1 MRIKTVKIYWTYPV
15 LYENIF
21 SSIKVSEKGIYY
33 LSRNFGDKETLLY
46 IGKTSNS
53 FYNRLNSH
61 KHWLNLY
68 RGKLFVRLGIIISPK
83 TYDDELITDVESA
96 LIYEMQPFENTD
108 KTNGYYYLNECKI
121 VNTGYRGLLPPVI
134 SMREHI

>member
-1 MRIKTVKIYWTYPV
+1 MRIKTVKINWSYPV

-21 SSIKVSEKGIYY
+21 SSTRINEIGLYY
-33 LSRNFGDKETLLY
+33 LSRKFGEKETLLY

-53 FYNRLNSH
+53 FYNRLYSH
-61 KHWLNLY
+61 KNWLNKY
-68 RGKLFVRLGIIISPK
+68 RGKLFVRLGIIVLPK
-83 TYDDELITDVESA
+83 TYDDNLITDVESA
-96 LIYEMQPFENTD
+96 LIYEMKPFENTD

-121 VNTGYRGLLPPVI
+121 VNIGYKGLLPPVI

>member
-61 KHWLNLY
+61 KYWLNLY

-83 TYDDELITDVESA
+83 TYDDSLITDVESA

-134 SMREHI
+134 SMRGHI

>member
-61 KHWLNLY
+61 KYWLNLY

-83 TYDDELITDVESA
+83 TYDDSLITDVESA

-134 SMREHI
+134 SMWEHI

>member
-1 MRIKTVKIYWTYPV
+1 MRAKKVNIDWSYPRT
-15 LYENIF
+15 YENIF
-21 SSIKVSEKGIYY
+21 YSPQIYDIGLHY
-33 LSRNFGDKETLLY
+33 LSRKYGNNETLLY

-61 KHWLNLY
+61 KYWLNLY

-83 TYDDELITDVESA
+83 TYDDSLITDVESA

-134 SMREHI
+134 SMWEHI

>member
-1 MRIKTVKIYWTYPV
+1 MRIKTVKINWTYPV

-61 KHWLNLY
+61 KYWLNLY

-83 TYDDELITDVESA
+83 TYDDSLITDVESA

>member
-1 MRIKTVKIYWTYPV
+1 MRIKTVKINWSYPV

-21 SSIKVSEKGIYY
+21 SSIRVNEKGIYY
-33 LSRNFGDKETLLY
+33 LSRKFGDKETLLY

-61 KHWLNLY
+61 KYWLNLY

-83 TYDDELITDVESA
+83 TYDDSLITDVESA

-121 VNTGYRGLLPPVI
+121 VNIGYRGLLPPVI

>member
-1 MRIKTVKIYWTYPV
+1 MRIKTVKINWSYPV

-21 SSIKVSEKGIYY
+21 SSIRVNEKGIYY
-33 LSRNFGDKETLLY
+33 LYRNFGDKETLLY

-53 FYNRLNSH
+53 INNRLNSH
-61 KHWLNLY
+61 KDWLNLN
-68 RGKLFVRLGIIISPK
+68 RGKLFVRLGIIVSPK
-83 TYDDELITDVESA
+83 TYDDNLITDVESA

-121 VNTGYRGLLPPVI
+121 VNIGNRGLLPPVI

>member
-1 MRIKTVKIYWTYPV
+1 MRIKTVKINWTYPV

-33 LSRNFGDKETLLY
+33 LSRKFGDAETLLY

-61 KHWLNLY
+61 KYWLNLY

-83 TYDDELITDVESA
+83 TYDDSLITDVESA
-96 LIYEMQPFENTD
+96 LIFEMQPFENTD
-108 KTNGYYYLNECKI
+108 NTNGYYYLNECKI

>member
-1 MRIKTVKIYWTYPV
+1 MRIKTVKINWTYPV

-33 LSRNFGDKETLLY
+33 LSRKFGDKETLLY

-61 KHWLNLY
+61 KYWLNLY

-83 TYDDELITDVESA
+83 TYDDRLITNVESA

-134 SMREHI
+134 SMWEHI

>member
-1 MRIKTVKIYWTYPV
+1 MRIKTVKINWSYPV

-21 SSIKVSEKGIYY
+21 SSIRVNEKGIYY
-33 LSRNFGDKETLLY
+33 LSRKFGDKETLLY

-61 KHWLNLY
+61 KYWLNLY

-83 TYDDELITDVESA
+83 TYDDSLITDVESA

-134 SMREHI
+134 SMWEHI

>member
-61 KHWLNLY
+61 KYWLNLY
-68 RGKLFVRLGIIISPK
+68 RGKLFDRLGIIISPK
-83 TYDDELITDVESA
+83 TYDDSLITDVESA
-96 LIYEMQPFENTD
+96 LIFEMQPFENTD

>member
-1 MRIKTVKIYWTYPV
+1 MRIKTVKINWSYPV

-21 SSIKVSEKGIYY
+21 SSIRVNEKGIYY
-33 LSRNFGDKETLLY
+33 LSRKFGDKETLLY

-61 KHWLNLY
+61 KYWLNLY

-83 TYDDELITDVESA
+83 TYDDNLITDVESA

>member
-1 MRIKTVKIYWTYPV
+1 MRIKTVKINWSYPV

-21 SSIKVSEKGIYY
+21 SSIRVNEKGIYY
-33 LSRNFGDKETLLY
+33 LSRKFGDKETLLY

-61 KHWLNLY
+61 KYWLNLY

-83 TYDDELITDVESA
+83 TYDDSLITDVESA

>member
-1 MRIKTVKIYWTYPV
+1 MRIKTVKINWTYPV

-61 KHWLNLY
+61 KYWLNLY

-83 TYDDELITDVESA
+83 TYDDSLITDVESA

-108 KTNGYYYLNECKI
+108 KINGYYYLNECKI

-134 SMREHI
+134 SMWEHI

>member
-1 MRIKTVKIYWTYPV
+1 MRIKTVKINWTYPV

-33 LSRNFGDKETLLY
+33 LSRKFGDKETLLY

-53 FYNRLNSH
+53 FYNRLYSH
-61 KHWLNLY
+61 KDWLNLY
-68 RGKLFVRLGIIISPK
+68 RGKLFVRLGIIVSPK
-83 TYDDELITDVESA
+83 TYDDNLITDVESA

-121 VNTGYRGLLPPVI
+121 VNIGYKGLLPPVI